1 MTNKTTEWPDWRN
14 VAAGIPIEGAHV
26 CAWPT
31 PSHSKPML
39 ALHQQNKPRRL
50 IRLEFLPNTG
60 SVAGYMCRKGTNFLL
75 VYEDELPAIRS
86 KIPTDEE
93 KALMKV
99 ANATFE
105 SRLAEFIKE
114 RTRDGVGPTRE
125 QALKEFFPTPWNI
138 YSGLAGEGGGGI
150 KKTGYP
156 KVISVEVCPDPVPPP
171 DTATSLAQSAADR
184 NAEAIGRSIA
194 AAFMERDRA
203 TKTQKVA
210 G

>member
-1 MTNKTTEWPDWRN
+1 MTSETKWPDWRN
-14 VAAGIPIEGAHV
+14 VAAGVPIEGAHV

-50 IRLEFLPNTG
+50 IRLEFGPSIG
-60 SVAGYMCRKGTNFLL
+60 SVAGYQCFKGINYLL
-75 VYEDELPAIRS
+75 VYEDEIPAIRA

-99 ANATFE
+99 AQATFE

-125 QALKEFFPTPWNI
+125 QALKDFFPTPWNI
-138 YSGLAGEGGGGI
+138 YSGLAAAGGGGI

-156 KVISVEVCPDPVPPP
+156 KVLSLEVCPDPVPPP
-171 DTATSLAQSAADR
+171 ETAQSIAQANADR
-184 NAEAIGRSIA
+184 NAEAIGRSMA
-194 AAFMERDRA
+194 VAFMEREKA
-203 TKTQKVA
+203 TSKQQKAA